1 MDSTVVGETRTSA
14 CNKYFQRNEKLYG
27 VVPVTPAFVG
37 GLRTGVEPPEA
48 CASNRKGG
56 RKVGKK
62 RREEGRKGRKM
73 NANGSKD

>member
-1 MDSTVVGETRTSA
+1 M
-14 CNKYFQRNEKLYG
+14 
-27 VVPVTPAFVG
+27 TPAFVG

-56 RKVGKK
+56 RKVGRK
-62 RREEGRKGRKM
+62 RREGGRKGWKM